1 MATKI
6 RDMENTITGIELN
19 NNVDECYFV
28 LDEED
33 GLSYNITREELIK
46 FIKFYGIQ
54 QGVLGSVITRSV
66 GGGGDQLPHWLATVG
81 STAGIVKHFLY
92 GSLVVEAENDAFNKT
107 FSTSGGNNGTTSV
120 VARQDHTHA
129 ELASIAN
136 EYGSHTAVFS
146 FTGLSSH
153 AITKSMLLD
162 KMKYTPTKSINPA
175 IVYTMW
181 IYNSGSLIVIEQGA
195 LSETITTAL
204 SETVTGGT
212 WREFSSLNFPSL
224 STTKQ
229 YQVAITF
236 TDDRGLYI
244 PNTGSSN

>member
-46 FIKFYGIQ
+46 FIKYYGIQ

-66 GGGGDQLPHWLATVG
+66 GGGGDQLPHWLSTVG

-107 FSTSGGNNGTTSV
+107 FSTSGGNNGTTEV

-146 FTGLSSH
+146 FTGESTFP
-153 AITKSMLLD
+153 ITKSMLLA

-181 IYNSGSLIVIEQGA
+181 VYLGGELIPIQQGSLN
-195 LSETITTAL
+195 ETITSTT
-204 SETVTGGT
+204 SETVAGGIYQ
-212 WREFSSLNFPSL
+212 EFSVLNLASLN
-224 STTKQ
+224 TTKR
-229 YQVAITF
+229 YVIAITF

-244 PNTGSSN
+244 PNISGS

>member
-6 RDMENTITGIELN
+6 RDIENTITGQALS

-33 GLSYNITREELIK
+33 GLSYNINREELVK

-66 GGGGDQLPHWLATVG
+66 GGDGDQLPHWLSNVG

-107 FSTSGGNNGTTSV
+107 FSTSGTINGTTSV
-120 VARQDHTHA
+120 VARADHTHA
-129 ELASIAN
+129 ELASIVN
-136 EYGSHTAVFS
+136 ERGSHTAVFS
-146 FTGLSSH
+146 FTGLSQH
-153 AITKSMLLD
+153 AITKSMLLA

-181 IYNSGSLIVIEQGA
+181 LYNSDELVVIQQGT
-195 LSETITTAL
+195 LSETITTAT
-204 SETVTGGT
+204 SETITGGVYK
-212 WREFSSLNFPSL
+212 EFSSLNFPAL

-229 YQVAITF
+229 YQIAITF
-236 TDDRGLYI
+236 TDDRGLFI
-244 PNTGSSN
+244 PTGGTGS